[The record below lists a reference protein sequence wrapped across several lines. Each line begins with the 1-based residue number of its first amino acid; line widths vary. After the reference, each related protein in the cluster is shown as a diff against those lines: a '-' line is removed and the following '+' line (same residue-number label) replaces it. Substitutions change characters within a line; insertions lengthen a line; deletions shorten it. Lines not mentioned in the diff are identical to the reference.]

1 MDVDSDISMSPLHLS
16 VSLPTTPTVWSQT
29 LWTPWVPSQLFNWKN
44 KKFQK
49 KTFVR
54 GPVILGSVSS
64 LLDRLPWQGPWGGKP
79 RRFSGPPPRHRFG
92 HWGVKANQPGTLNQI
107 SHLAHGALGRSTIY
121 YKMFLLFSLHKGW
134 LEISH
139 WKPCYSSKEQPPVIA
154 RSASIS

>member
-1 MDVDSDISMSPLHLS
+1 MNVDSDISMSPLHLS
-16 VSLPTTPTVWSQT
+16 VSLPTTPMKPHFMNTMSIISV
-29 LWTPWVPSQLFNWKN
+29 VQLEKQEFSKEH
-44 KKFQK
+44 KF
-49 KTFVR
+49 VH

-107 SHLAHGALGRSTIY
+107 SHLAHGALGRSIIS
-121 YKMFLLFSLHKGW
+121 YKMFLLFRLHRGW